1 MTSMTLTGIELRYV
15 LTRALAV
22 RERMTVAELVGEL
35 DRQGF
40 AVKGRPTKTVSD
52 ALRWEMRRGRVR
64 RHGHGLYGPGV
75 IPRST
80 EYRIIERVGALRRV
94 AAVRAEAALLFD
106 DW

>member
-22 RERMTVAELVGEL
+22 CGPMTVAELVQEL

-40 AVKGRPTKTVSD
+40 TVKGRPTKAVSD
-52 ALRWEMRRGRVR
+52 ALRWERRRGRVR
-64 RHGHGLYGPGV
+64 RLGHGLYGPGYV
-75 IPRST
+75 PRGT
-80 EYRIIERVGALRRV
+80 EYRIIERVGALRRL
-94 AAVRAEAALLFD
+94 AAGRAEAALLFD